1 MRARACPA
9 APDGVGMGARAQGPG
24 IEREAWTVDDAA
36 ATDGLQVDAI
46 LSRIRAWVEIETPT
60 GHIDGINA
68 LMDHASAE
76 YEAIGGV
83 LERIPGRDGQG
94 DHVSIR
100 LPWTGR
106 ADPDAPGILVLS
118 HLDTVHPVGTIAEAL
133 PFRVEDGRA
142 WGPGIAD
149 MKGGAAMAL
158 AALEALHR
166 AGADTPLPVRVL
178 LTSDEEIGSPTSE
191 GLIRAAAREAAYVL
205 CTEPARN
212 GGKAVTARKG
222 VGRYGLEAKGRAA
235 HSGGNH
241 QDGRS
246 AIAELARKVVEIEER
261 TDYARGMTFNV
272 GRIWG
277 GTTDNTVPER
287 AGCRIDLRVET
298 EEDAAEAD
306 AWLRSLRPENPDV
319 TLTLEGGLNR
329 PPFAKSNA
337 IAALFEHARGLAE
350 EIGFS
355 LEDMASG
362 GGSDAS
368 FVARD
373 TAVLDGIGI
382 EGALMHTHGEHVMVD
397 SIVPRT
403 RLFMRLFETLR

>member
-1 MRARACPA
+1 M
-9 APDGVGMGARAQGPG
+9 
-24 IEREAWTVDDAA
+24 DDIGSVV
-36 ATDGLQVDAI
+36 DGLHLDAI
-46 LSRIRAWVEIETPT
+46 LARIRAWVEIETPT
-60 GHIDGINA
+60 GHVEGINA
-68 LMDHASAE
+68 LMDHAGAE
-76 YEAIGGV
+76 YAAIGGEI
-83 LERIPGRDGQG
+83 ERIPGRDGQG

-106 ADPDAPGILVLS
+106 TAPKAPGILVLC
-118 HLDTVHPVGTIAEAL
+118 HLDTVHPVGTLAGPL
-133 PFRVEDGRA
+133 PFRIEGGHA

-158 AALEALHR
+158 SALEALH
-166 AGADTPLPVRVL
+166 AKGVDTPLPVRVL

-191 GLIRAAAREAAYVL
+191 ALIREAAKDAAYVL

-212 GGKAVTARKG
+212 GGKSVTARKG
-222 VGRYGLEAKGRAA
+222 VARYGLEARGRAA

-241 QDGRS
+241 PDGRS
-246 AIAELARKVVEIEER
+246 AIAELARQIVEIEER
-261 TDYARGMTFNV
+261 TDYARGTTFNV

-298 EEDAAEAD
+298 EEAFAEAD
-306 AWLRSLRPENPDV
+306 AWLRALRPRNPDV

-329 PPFAKSNA
+329 PPFTKSNA

-350 EIGFS
+350 ELGIT

-382 EGALMHTHGEHVMVD
+382 EGALMHTHGEHVVTD
-397 SIVPRT
+397 SILPRT

>member
-1 MRARACPA
+1 M
-9 APDGVGMGARAQGPG
+9 
-24 IEREAWTVDDAA
+24 DDAGSI
-36 ATDGLQVDAI
+36 DGLHVDAI
-46 LSRIRAWVEIETPT
+46 LARIRAWVEIETPT
-60 GHIDGINA
+60 GHVAGINA
-68 LMDHASAE
+68 LMDHAGAE
-76 YEAIGGV
+76 YAAIGGE
-83 LERIPGRDGQG
+83 LERVPGRDGQG
-94 DHVSIR
+94 DHLHIR

-106 ADPDAPGILVLS
+106 AAPDAPGILVLC
-118 HLDTVHPVGTIAEAL
+118 HLDTVHPVGTLAEAL
-133 PFRVEDGRA
+133 PFRIEAGRA

-158 AALEALHR
+158 CALEALHQ
-166 AGADTPLPVRVL
+166 AGAETPLPVRVL

-191 GLIRAAAREAAYVL
+191 GLIREAAREAAYIL

-222 VGRYGLEAKGRAA
+222 VAHYGLEAHGRAA
-235 HSGGNH
+235 HAGGNH

-246 AIAELARKVVEIEER
+246 AIAELARKIVEIEAR
-261 TDYARGMTFNV
+261 TDYASGTTFNV
-272 GRIWG
+272 GRVWG

-298 EEDAAEAD
+298 EEAFADAD
-306 AWLRSLRPENPDV
+306 AWLRALRPETPDV

-329 PPFAKSNA
+329 PPFTKSNA

-350 EIGFS
+350 ELGIT

-382 EGALMHTHGEHVMVD
+382 EGALMHTHDEHVVID

-403 RLFMRLFETLR
+403 RLFMRLFQTLR